1 MWSAGLRII
10 QEAGIRSVSDMKKSK
25 RPFGKLI
32 MGLMLAFFYLPIIFM
47 IIFSFNESRSLTN
60 FTGFSFRW
68 YEKMWNDSEMM
79 ESLYTTI
86 IVAVLATVISTAVGT
101 ISAIGLSKSKKIVH
115 DLVLQINDFPI
126 MNPEIVTAIGLM
138 LLFITLGVERGFMTM
153 LLAHIAFCIPYVI
166 LSVMPKIRSLDPNL
180 ADAAMDLGATPWQA
194 LTKVIVPQIKVGIFS
209 GALIAFTMSFD
220 DFIISYFVTGRGV
233 KNLSI
238 MVYTMSKRINP
249 SINAISTLVV
259 VFITLVLIGVNVA
272 PVIRERRQ
280 KLKVRQTNL
289 DTKEP

>member
-1 MWSAGLRII
+1 MILAII
-10 QEAGIRSVSDMKKSK
+10 
-25 RPFGKLI
+25 
-32 MGLMLAFFYLPIIFM
+32 FFYLPIVFM
-47 IIFSFNESRSLTN
+47 IVFSFNDSRSLTN
-60 FTGFSFRW
+60 FTGFSLRW

-86 IVAVLATVISTAVGT
+86 VIAVLATVISTIVGT
-101 ISAIGLSKSKKIVH
+101 ISAIGLSKSRKIVQ
-115 DLVLQINDFPI
+115 DVVLQINDFPI

-138 LLFITLGVERGFMTM
+138 LFFITLGVERGFMTM

-220 DFIISYFVTGRGV
+220 DFIISYFVTGGGV

-238 MVYTMSKRINP
+238 MVYTMSRRVNP

-259 VFITLVLIGVNVA
+259 VLITIVLVIINVV
-272 PVIRERRQ
+272 PVIRERRE
-280 KLKVRQTNL
+280 KRHEKITG
-289 DTKEP
+289 